1 MGAWCCNHLNTNL
14 SFFIILLCQQECE
27 ELARRVTDLNNE
39 NSALRVELENLQK
52 LCGELEAENKSIT
65 VSGFIIGSVYL
76 NKTVI
81 LPVDLE

>member
-1 MGAWCCNHLNTNL
+1 M
-14 SFFIILLCQQECE
+14 
-27 ELARRVTDLNNE
+27 TDLNNE

-76 NKTVI
+76 NKTVVF
-81 LPVDLE
+81 PVDLE